1 MAEDSDDEIA
11 KEARRR
17 VSRHRG
23 PGASSVAPKV
33 EKLLGLRPSSEA
45 QLELLQGEDAALRE
59 ARAPVPAKALL
70 ARLRA
75 KRQLHKQ
82 TALH

>member
-1 MAEDSDDEIA
+1 MRTLHECYM
-11 KEARRR
+11 
-17 VSRHRG
+17 
-23 PGASSVAPKV
+23 
-33 EKLLGLRPSSEA
+33 
-45 QLELLQGEDAALRE
+45 EDAALRE